1 VSAPDADAIDAF
13 LLSRDWRERESGIE
27 VVLWARAAAMPV
39 RARFSGLESVMF
51 VPRGAG
57 ARADRRAER
66 PLTTLQGAPVDALYF
81 RSQRRLIE
89 ERDRLRGAGGVAFE
103 SDVKPHERF
112 LMERFVNGALRL
124 HGPGTLRRG
133 VLHLENPSIQTVDV
147 RVALSVLSLDLE
159 TDGFDGPLLSA
170 AIATPG
176 LERVFV
182 RGPGKDHDAIR
193 FVPDEKTLLVE
204 LFAAIRENDPD
215 VIVGWNVVEFDL
227 TVLDARARTHRLDF
241 ALGRAGEF
249 ARVLPAASS
258 SQVSIA
264 RVPGRVVLDGIATL
278 KSATHRF
285 DRFTLDHVAHELL
298 GRGKKIA
305 RGVDAMTEI
314 RRMHAEDTDAL
325 AAYNLE
331 DCRLVLAIF
340 ERADLVGFAM
350 ERARMTGLAMDRQG
364 GSVAAFDH
372 LYLPRLHRRGV
383 VAPDVGYE
391 TELVPSPGGHVLESV
406 PGLYRDVLAFDF
418 RSLYPSIIRTF
429 HIDPF
434 GLARPGEDPLP
445 GEDGATFPRDP
456 QATILPGMIETLHE
470 DRSRAMAEGNEPL
483 SRTIK
488 ILMNSFYGVLGT
500 PGCRFFDARLPTS
513 ITRRGHAVIE
523 RARAFFVERGFA
535 VIYGDTDSLF
545 VHMEGEPP
553 EDVVRER
560 GKALAGELTRILA
573 DEVRRDLGV
582 ESVLELK
589 FEAHYLRFLMPT
601 TRGTSRGSKKRYAGW
616 VRKGDEPALVVR
628 GLEAVR
634 TDWTP
639 LARRVQRELL
649 RRVFAGE
656 PFEAWLEALARDL
669 VAGKLDD
676 ELVYTKSLRQS
687 LDAYDAGEGAPP
699 HVRAARMRESED
711 PNDTQVEYVVTT
723 RGPEPASERRSP
735 IDHDHYLTKQLAPAC
750 DVVLPMLGTSFERIA
765 GTQRSL
771 F

>member
-1 VSAPDADAIDAF
+1 MDAF
-13 LLSRDWRERESGIE
+13 LLSREWRDRDAGIE
-27 VVLWARAAAMPV
+27 VVLWARAAEGPV
-39 RARFSGLESVMF
+39 RARLTGVEAVMF
-51 VPRGAG
+51 VPRDVD
-57 ARADRRAER
+57 ARADRRAAR
-66 PLTTLQGAPVDALYF
+66 PLTTLQGTPVDALYF
-81 RSQRRLIE
+81 RSQRRLLE
-89 ERDRLRGAGGVAFE
+89 ERDRIRSAGGAVYE
-103 SDVKPHERF
+103 SDVKPQERF
-112 LMERFVNGALRL
+112 LMERFVHGALRF
-124 HGPGTLRRG
+124 GGEGRRRNG
-133 VLHLENPSIQTVDV
+133 VIHLENPTIQAADV
-147 RVALSVLSLDLE
+147 RVPLSVLSLDLE

-170 AIATPG
+170 AIATRDH
-176 LERVFV
+176 EEVIVTRSARE
-182 RGPGKDHDAIR
+182 RGPDRGVIR
-193 FVPDEKTLLVE
+193 FVPDEQALLVE
-204 LFAAIRENDPD
+204 LFAAIRALDPD
-215 VIVGWNVVEFDL
+215 ALLGWNVIEFDL
-227 TVLDARARTHRLDF
+227 QVLEARARMHRLDF
-241 ALGRAGEF
+241 AIGRAGET
-249 ARVLPAASS
+249 ARVLPGGSPR
-258 SQVSIA
+258 QVAIA
-264 RVPGRVVLDGIATL
+264 RVPGRVVLDGIAVL
-278 KSATHRF
+278 KSATYRF
-285 DRFTLDHVAHELL
+285 DRFTLDHVARELL

-305 RGVDAMTEI
+305 AGVDPVAEI
-314 RRMHAEDTDAL
+314 RRMHAEDADAL

-331 DCRLVLAIF
+331 DCRLVLDVFAK
-340 ERADLVGFAM
+340 AGLVDFAM
-350 ERARMTGLAMDRQG
+350 ERARMTGLPMDRQG

-383 VAPDVGYE
+383 VAQDVGDE
-391 TELVPSPGGHVLESV
+391 IDLVPSPGGHVLDSV

-429 HIDPF
+429 RIDPL

-445 GEDGATFPRDP
+445 GEDGATFARAPE
-456 QATILPGMIETLHE
+456 ASILPGMIETLH
-470 DRSRAMAEGNEPL
+470 DARSRAMAEGNEPL

-523 RARAFFVERGFA
+523 RARAFFVERGYA
-535 VIYGDTDSLF
+535 VLYGDTDSLF

-553 EDVVRER
+553 EDLVRER
-560 GKALAGELTRILA
+560 GKALAAELTETLG

-582 ESVLELK
+582 ESFLELK

-601 TRGTSRGSKKRYAGW
+601 TRGTAKGSKKRYAGW
-616 VRKGDEPALVVR
+616 VRKSGEPALVVR

-656 PFEAWLEALARDL
+656 PFEAWLEEVARDL
-669 VAGKLDD
+669 VAGKLDA

-687 LDAYDAGEGAPP
+687 LDAYAGEGAPP
-699 HVRAARMRESED
+699 HVRAARMREAED
-711 PNDTQVEYVVTT
+711 PNEAQVEYVVTT
-723 RGPEPASERRSP
+723 RGPEPAGERKSP

-750 DVVLPMLGTSFERIA
+750 DVVLPMLGTTFERVA